1 MVHAKWRHDYHIKS
15 IAVQNVDQ
23 DLCDFLII
31 IIYHMK
37 YPLFSNSMTTGIA
50 LSSHGKIIQT
60 FRYVKS
66 RRDDEPTILELKM
79 KLPEHEIVSARA
91 PLSYEIFVSCMW
103 SWSHSTMT
111 NVHDCLTFF
120 VCMHHIVW
128 SMIAHMNAYRLC
140 IYLNCYIFTEHCL
153 SLE

>member
-1 MVHAKWRHDYHIKS
+1 M
-15 IAVQNVDQ
+15 
-23 DLCDFLII
+23 L
-31 IIYHMK
+31 YHMK

-91 PLSYEIFVSCMW
+91 PLSYEIFVSCM
-103 SWSHSTMT
+103 
-111 NVHDCLTFF
+111 
-120 VCMHHIVW
+120 
-128 SMIAHMNAYRLC
+128 
-140 IYLNCYIFTEHCL
+140 
-153 SLE
+153 